1 MKNEVERRYKYKTRR
16 KDIFELVWLRGVH
29 PSAKSSSAVCITLK
43 SQVIKIYQKAPRC
56 ASHLKVKLCSVL
68 STAESSSVVCIAP
81 QSQALWCASHRGVK
95 IEIFVSLWLLL
106 KGQSGEILLGV
117 NTSTVS
123 WKKRFEEN
131 FFDLLSLKFWLWGVM
146 HTAESKFSNFVICD
160 LVKLKPN
167 SKILYPVYQGPRW
180 VRIMNKMKVEN
191 LVTHSL

>member
-81 QSQALWCASHRGVK
+81 QSQALWCASHRRVK

-106 KGQSGEILLGV
+106 KGQSGENLLEV
-117 NTSTVS
+117 NTSIMKEKI
-123 WKKRFEEN
+123 WRKI
-131 FFDLLSLKFWLWGVM
+131 FDLLSLKFWLWGVM
-146 HTAESKFSNFVICD
+146 HTAESKFSNFVIQWNWNRIR
-160 LVKLKPN
+160 KFF
-167 SKILYPVYQGPRW
+167 ILFIRGLDGFESWTKWR
-180 VRIMNKMKVEN
+180 
-191 LVTHSL
+191 